1 MDSRHALRALS
12 AALVV
17 LALLAAAG
25 TASAASVTPTTV
37 YGNPS
42 CSDIDSAWSGVK
54 VDNVPQDKIYT
65 FGAKAVTVSNVQN
78 QKTFDWSSNFPV
90 VAVLVKA
97 STQTYVYEYN
107 PSVTGDTAMGSP
119 GKYAISHVEWCYG
132 PAGPPPSPCGTTDT
146 DGDGVPDA
154 CDNCPNTPNADQMDS
169 NGDGVGDACTP
180 PPVNPSSSPQTDSG
194 SSAPAD
200 QQQVAGTQD
209 SGNTPDGGSQLVLGE
224 RIAAPTARL
233 VAATGCVARPFTAG
247 VRGTSVAKV
256 VFRLDGKVVAVV
268 TKRNAKGVYA
278 LRVNPAKYRIG
289 VHRLVV
295 TVSFDAA
302 LHAQARTLRA
312 SFQRCGTQLVAPRF
326 TG

>member
-1 MDSRHALRALS
+1 
-12 AALVV
+12 
-17 LALLAAAG
+17 
-25 TASAASVTPTTV
+25 
-37 YGNPS
+37 
-42 CSDIDSAWSGVK
+42 
-54 VDNVPQDKIYT
+54 
-65 FGAKAVTVSNVQN
+65 
-78 QKTFDWSSNFPV
+78 
-90 VAVLVKA
+90 
-97 STQTYVYEYN
+97 
-107 PSVTGDTAMGSP
+107 MGSP